1 MAKSIDEF
9 LKNASPEVR
18 AVVEKSGQT
27 IDKHHQELKSEANPG
42 FKDVSDRSET
52 PGRIG
57 PSRPYAGAP
66 EPLHGPSDQPPQR
79 RIDQAMDQKAQAQA
93 AEQGKEAAK
102 GGATIEQGK
111 EPEKAPPA
119 KEPER

>member
-18 AVVEKSGQT
+18 AAVEKSGQT
-27 IDKHHQELKSEANPG
+27 IDKHHQELKSESNPG
-42 FKDVSDRSET
+42 FKDVSERSET
-52 PGRIG
+52 PARNG
-57 PSRPYAGAP
+57 PSRPEAGAP
-66 EPLHGPSDQPPQR
+66 EPYHGPSNQQPER

-93 AEQGKEAAK
+93 AEQGKEATK
-102 GGATIEQGK
+102 SGASIE
-111 EPEKAPPA
+111 ESKAPTPPA